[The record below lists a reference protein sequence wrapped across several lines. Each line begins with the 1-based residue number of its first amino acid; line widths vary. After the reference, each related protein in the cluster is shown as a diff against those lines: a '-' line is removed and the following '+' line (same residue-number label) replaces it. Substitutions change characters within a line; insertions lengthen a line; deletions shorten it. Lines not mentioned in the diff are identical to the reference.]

1 MELQQKQE
9 RVRINLAQGAKG
21 ITRFDITAEA
31 ESAERAEA
39 LLGAAIDKARGVMA
53 AKGLKEDHE

>member
-1 MELQQKQE
+1 MEVQQKQD

-31 ESAERAEA
+31 ESAEQAA
-39 LLGAAIDKARGVMA
+39 AMLGDAIDRARGVMA